1 MTKSRCAGKEN
12 VMRSMVLIA
21 AAAFVFVTS
30 GCATAPKKTEYVP
43 PYSPGYG
50 VFIDH
55 IISEGLEGSMEKL
68 KGAPPE
74 SLPPYYEKILDDGRL
89 TIALAIGTEDL
100 VNGFYDEKGGGD
112 LLRIFVGSYTAPVIL
127 YGREIII
134 DAVVVNNKEDLIRA
148 LGEREV
154 VFVYSH
160 SRYGNGW
167 ALHSDG
173 LDEPF
178 RMQSDPIRI
187 PKKQLHGYKGD
198 IVRES
203 ATHYYLKPNTE
214 DLDRVVPYPGFQII
228 IGLSCTSERHFQKE
242 LLKMRNGNPSLLV
255 LTTGA
260 GSFLEM
266 RFKIFTTFM
275 SGLVLGRPMNEI
287 VSAMNDTWQRIPD
300 EFFKEHGIRYNW
312 RPRRVIKLT
321 HSDI

>member
-1 MTKSRCAGKEN
+1 MESIGKLKIA
-12 VMRSMVLIA
+12 RLKIFLALTTLILI
-21 AAAFVFVTS
+21 VS
-30 GCATAPKKTEYVP
+30 GCATPPKKTEYIP

-50 VFIDH
+50 VFLNY
-55 IISEGLEGSMEKL
+55 IIAEGLEGSMERL

-74 SLPPYYEKILDDGRL
+74 SLPPYYEKLFEDGRL

-112 LLRIFVGSYTAPVIL
+112 LLKIFVGEYTAPVKL
-127 YGREIII
+127 YGRDIII
-134 DAVVVNNKEDLIRA
+134 DAVVVNNREDLIKA

-187 PKKQLHGYKGD
+187 PKKQLHGYEGD
-198 IVRES
+198 IVSES
-203 ATHYYLKPNTE
+203 ATHYYLRPNTQ
-214 DLDRVVPYPGFQII
+214 DIDMVVPYPGFQII
-228 IGLSCTSERHFQKE
+228 VGLSCTSQGHFQKE
-242 LLKMRNGNPSLLV
+242 LLKMRNGNPSLFV

-266 RFKIFTTFM
+266 RFKIFKTFLA
-275 SGLVLGRPMNEI
+275 GLTLGLPMDKI
-287 VSAMNDTWQRIPD
+287 VSDMNDTWQRIPD
-300 EFFKEHGIRYNW
+300 EFFKEHGIRYSW
-312 RPRRVIKLT
+312 RPKRVIKLSY
-321 HSDI
+321 SDI

>member
-1 MTKSRCAGKEN
+1 LKS
-12 VMRSMVLIA
+12 MRKLDIAKLMVLVA
-21 AAAFVFVTS
+21 AAVIIFAAS
-30 GCATAPKKTEYVP
+30 GCATPPKTTVYVP
-43 PYSPGYG
+43 PYTPGYG

-55 IISEGLEGSMEKL
+55 IIAEGLEGSAEKL
-68 KGAPPE
+68 KGVPPE
-74 SLPPYYEKILDDGRL
+74 SLPPYYERLLEDGKL

-100 VNGFYDEKGGGD
+100 VNGFYDETGGGD
-112 LLRIFVGSYTAPVIL
+112 LLRVFVGSCTVPANL
-127 YGREIII
+127 YGREVII
-134 DAVVVNNKEDLIRA
+134 DAVVVNNKEGLIKA

-167 ALHSDG
+167 ALHEDG

-198 IVRES
+198 IVRETAS
-203 ATHYYLKPNTE
+203 HYYLRPNTE

-228 IGLSCTSERHFQKE
+228 VGLSCTSQRHFQKE
-242 LLKMRNGNPSLLV
+242 LLKMRNGNPSLFV

-266 RFKIFTTFM
+266 RFKIFKTFM
-275 SGLVLGRPMNEI
+275 GGLALGKPMNEI
-287 VSAMNDTWQRIPD
+287 VSDMNDTWQRIPD
-300 EFFKEHGIRYNW
+300 EFFEEHGIRYSW

-321 HSDI
+321 YSDI